1 MAGGPDELVKTM
13 RSYIEVITALIDGLE
28 AYRAKQ
34 VQALDD
40 LRAGMSLMESVQK
53 RDSATL
59 SRDLA
64 GLVEDFEEVRRSI
77 RGIVS
82 RALRDEGATLQ
93 EIGHVF
99 GVSAQLASRF
109 LKESNGAIGED
120 PA

>member
-13 RSYIEVITALIDGLE
+13 RSYIEVITALMAGLE